1 MNRSIWLGRSIIR
14 FIIVAATVAICP
26 AVPAWAEPPEGRKG
40 SPDRPPL
47 DPLRAA
53 LDVNHDRALDADE
66 IKNAATALA
75 TLDRNGDGRIDQEE
89 FRPPLPPGRRGP
101 PEGRERGGRRGPPR
115 DGEVERRGP
124 RDGEVERR
132 GPRDGEAGPPGP
144 RDGER
149 GGPPGPRDGD
159 FEGRPPRE
167 RDGDRRGPPEE
178 RDRPE

>member
-1 MNRSIWLGRSIIR
+1 MNRSVWLER
-14 FIIVAATVAICP
+14 FIIVAAMIAICP
-26 AVPAWAEPPEGRKG
+26 AATALAEPPEGRKG
-40 SPDRPPL
+40 PPDRPPL

-53 LDVNHDRALDADE
+53 LDVNHDHALDADE

-75 TLDRNGDGRIDQEE
+75 TLDRNGDGRIDGEE
-89 FRPPLPPGRRGP
+89 FRPPPPPGRRGP

-115 DGEVERRGP
+115 DGEF
-124 RDGEVERR
+124 DRR
-132 GPRDGEAGPPGP
+132 GPRDGEAGPRGP

-149 GGPPGPRDGD
+149 GGPPRGPREGD